1 MSITVEFFNFSKR
14 KNSTAIPTGAA
25 QKTASV
31 LLKDDCTLEN
41 PVFELKA
48 ANIAEY
54 GIYNYVHVSDFGRYY
69 FIVNRTYKTGS
80 VVVIQCTVDVLASF
94 KAAIQG
100 QTGVFIEYSSMPT
113 TSIIDGRMQ
122 RLTVP
127 VVTETYGALSG
138 TTFTQNGC
146 VILSTTGNKCTG
158 TFILANAGHI
168 YDLLDGIDWTTTTV
182 AGTTIEDITLNG
194 FQRMCDVMEQFFT
207 KDSASRNI
215 RNAFTLP
222 WVVHH
227 AAIGQQV
234 SNYVIGSF
242 PTGESVYKVA
252 AKVVTDSVTLNIP
265 WQNSDWRRS
274 STNCQ
279 LYMYAPLFGVMTLPV
294 DQLVND
300 SSITIQYSFS
310 YENGDV
316 ALSVKSGSS
325 DQIITTANTNVAAPV
340 GVGASNISSGKVTSS
355 VTSIISGLA
364 TMAIA
369 ESASGGL
376 AGLLAAAGGGIG
388 LADALGG
395 QTLSGGGLGGFA
407 SVELDKVCHIWCVGA
422 QLSDTPANMASGFGY
437 PNFCVGSL
445 VGKTGYVKLR
455 NSTFNGA
462 GSSYENDLITDF
474 MNKGFY
480 IE

>member
-1 MSITVEFFNFSKR
+1 MAINVEFFNFSKR

-31 LLKDDCTLEN
+31 LLKDNCTLEN
-41 PVFELKA
+41 PVFEIHSA
-48 ANIAEY
+48 SIAEY
-54 GIYNYVHVSDFGRYY
+54 AIYNYVHISAFGRYY
-69 FIVNRTYKTGS
+69 FVVDRTYRTGS
-80 VVVIQCTVDVLASF
+80 VIVIRCAVDVLASF
-94 KAAIQG
+94 KTAIQA
-100 QTGVFIEYSSMPT
+100 QTGVFIEYSSDPRST
-113 TSIIDGRMQ
+113 IIDGRMQ

-127 VVTETYGALSG
+127 VVTESYSALAN
-138 TTFTQNGC
+138 TTFTENGC

-168 YDLLDGIDWTTTTV
+168 YGLLDGIDWTTTTV

-227 AAIGQQV
+227 SAIGEEID
-234 SNYVIGSF
+234 NYVIGSF
-242 PTGESVYKVA
+242 PTGETVYKVA
-252 AKVVTDSVTLNIP
+252 DKVVTDSAVVNIP

-274 STNCQ
+274 SSNCQ
-279 LYMYAPLFGVMTLPV
+279 LFMYAPLFGVMTLPV
-294 DQLVND
+294 DQLIND
-300 SSITIQYSFS
+300 SSVTVQYAFS

-316 ALSVKSGSS
+316 ALTVKSSGS
-325 DQIITTANTNVAAPV
+325 DQIITTASTNVAAPV

-355 VTSIISGLA
+355 VTSIISGIA
-364 TMAIA
+364 TMALA
-369 ESASGGL
+369 ESTSGGL

-395 QTLSGGGLGGFA
+395 QTLAGGGLGGFA
-407 SVELDKVCHIWCVGA
+407 SAALDKVCHIWCVGS

-445 VGKTGYVKLR
+445 AGKTGYVKLR

-462 GSSYENDLITDF
+462 GSSIENDAVTEY
-474 MNKGFY
+474 MNRGFY

>member
-1 MSITVEFFNFSKR
+1 MAITVEFFNFSKR
-14 KNSTAIPTGAA
+14 RNSTAIPTGAA

-100 QTGVFIEYSSMPT
+100 QTGVFIEYSSTPT

-127 VVTETYGALSG
+127 IVTESYSALAN
-138 TTFTQNGC
+138 TTFTENGC

-158 TFILANAGHI
+158 TFILADAGHI

-227 AAIGQQV
+227 DAIGAQI

-242 PTGESVYKVA
+242 PTGETVYKVA
-252 AKVVTDSVTLNIP
+252 NKVILDSATLNIP
-265 WQNSDWRRS
+265 WQQNDWRRS
-274 STNCQ
+274 SANCQ
-279 LYMYAPLFGVMTLPV
+279 LYMYAPLFGVMSLPV

-300 SSITIQYSFS
+300 SSLAIQYTFS

-316 ALSVKSGSS
+316 ALSVKSGST

-369 ESASGGL
+369 ESTSGGL
-376 AGLLAAAGGGIG
+376 AGLLAAASGGIG

-395 QTLSGGGLGGFA
+395 QTLAGGGLGGFA
-407 SVELDKVCHIWCVGA
+407 SVGLDKVCHIWCVGA
-422 QLSDTPANMASGFGY
+422 QLSDTPANMASGYGY

-445 VGKTGYVKLR
+445 AGKTGYVKLR

-462 GSSYENDLITDF
+462 GSSYENDMITEY
-474 MNKGFY
+474 MNRGFY

>member
-1 MSITVEFFNFSKR
+1 MAITVEFFNFSKR

-25 QKTASV
+25 PKTASV
-31 LLKDDCTLEN
+31 LLKDDCSLES
-41 PVFELKA
+41 PVFEIHSA
-48 ANIAEY
+48 TIAEFA
-54 GIYNYVHVSDFGRYY
+54 IYNYVHISDFGRYY
-69 FIVNRTYKTGS
+69 FVEERTYKTGS
-80 VVVIQCTVDVLASF
+80 VIVIRCNVDVLASF
-94 KAAIQG
+94 KTAIQA
-100 QTGVFIEYSSMPT
+100 QTGVFIEYSSAPT
-113 TSIIDGRMQ
+113 ANIIDGRMQ

-127 VVTETYGALSG
+127 VVTESYLALPN
-138 TTFTQNGC
+138 TTFTENGC

-168 YDLLDGIDWTTTTV
+168 YNLLDGIDWTTTTV

-227 AAIGQQV
+227 SAIGSQV
-234 SNYVIGSF
+234 NNYVIGSF
-242 PTGESVYKVA
+242 PTGETVYKVA
-252 AKVVTDSVTLNIP
+252 DKVVTDSVTINIP
-265 WQNSDWRRS
+265 WQQSDWRRS
-274 STNCQ
+274 AANCQ
-279 LYMYAPLFGVMTLPV
+279 LFMYAPLFGVMTLPV
-294 DQLVND
+294 DQLIND
-300 SSITIQYSFS
+300 SSVTIQYAFS

-316 ALSVKSGSS
+316 ALTVKSSGS
-325 DQIITTANTNVAAPV
+325 DQIITTASTNVASPV

-355 VTSIISGLA
+355 ATSIISGIA

-369 ESASGGL
+369 DTASGGF
-376 AGLLAAAGGGIG
+376 AGLLAAAAGGIG
-388 LADALGG
+388 LTDALGG

-407 SVELDKVCHIWCVGA
+407 SAALDKVCHIWCVGS
-422 QLSDTPANMASGFGY
+422 QLSDTPANMAGAFGY

-445 VGKTGYVKLR
+445 AGKTGYVKLR

-462 GSSYENDLITDF
+462 GSSVENDAITAY
-474 MNKGFY
+474 MNQGFY